1 MKKIRAIAFDTA
13 QEINTLVLVLSKHIT
28 TNKERMIGFRNHD
41 VKKLLSTARE
51 VQQMFINPN
60 NSYEIKD
67 DRLILKRKTNE
78 EK

>member
-13 QEINTLVLVLSKHIT
+13 QEINTRVLVLSTYI
-28 TNKERMIGFRNHD
+28 HD
-41 VKKLLSTARE
+41 NGQSNTVKKLLSTARE

>member
-1 MKKIRAIAFDTA
+1 MKKIKAIAFDTA
-13 QEINTLVLVLSKHIT
+13 QEINTLVLVLSKHTDDNGHNNI
-28 TNKERMIGFRNHD
+28 

-60 NSYEIKD
+60 NSYEMED

>member
-28 TNKERMIGFRNHD
+28 TNEERREGLRNHD

-51 VQQMFINPN
+51 VQQMFINTT
-60 NSYEIKD
+60 K
-67 DRLILKRKTNE
+67 E
-78 EK
+78 EFENG

>member
-28 TNKERMIGFRNHD
+28 TNEERREGLRNHT

-51 VQQMFINPN
+51 VQQMFINTT
-60 NSYEIKD
+60 K
-67 DRLILKRKTNE
+67 E
-78 EK
+78 EFENG